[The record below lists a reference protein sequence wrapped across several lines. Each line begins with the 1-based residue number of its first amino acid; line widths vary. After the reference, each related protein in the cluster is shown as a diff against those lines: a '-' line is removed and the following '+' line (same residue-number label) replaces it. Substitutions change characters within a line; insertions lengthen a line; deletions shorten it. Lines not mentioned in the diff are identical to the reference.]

1 MVMASPLQ
9 SARFEGGGTI
19 SLLKSD
25 NGLVIAG
32 YASVEMVDKQGDLIT
47 TGALKGA
54 FDNFMKADGFRNV
67 QLAHSNIQVGSVIP
81 QYTDSSGRLW
91 KSGVDDAGLFVVIQ
105 VRDDIE
111 KAREVANEIRKGA
124 LRGFSIGGQAFKR
137 MRKADSEHGDYTEIS
152 KLELHEVTICEKG
165 INPEATFRILKEDT
179 TMTEN
184 TDMNTMSELSSV
196 LDRINTRLDVMEKGE
211 DDKKMPA
218 FLEGKDKDD
227 DKDED
232 KGKEMA
238 DEDKDEKMYGA
249 EHKGEMEKSD
259 YSDVITQDYLHWME
273 NTLKSGGVDINSA
286 RAHFDALEKAQLG
299 GFDNPSSVDGAD
311 YFAGQVKGRAQE
323 GGNPSTGAIG
333 KLNSGSKADVAK
345 GYLSPED
352 LSPADLEQAYAAYK
366 AASIEKQLKGTLSDV
381 FADRLAKEQR
391 SEAESRQAQAFDARA
406 PLASIEKAVAALSDR
421 IDNLASGETGT
432 TIQKSAP
439 VSNVEI
445 PSTMD
450 MANMSWDDVHRLAG
464 SVFHN

>member
-54 FDNFMKADGFRNV
+54 FDSFMKADGFRNV
-67 QLAHSNIQVGSVIP
+67 QLAHSNIQVGEVIP

-238 DEDKDEKMYGA
+238 DDKKEEKMYGSD
-249 EHKGEMEKSD
+249 EQKSE

-273 NTLKSGGVDINSA
+273 NTLKSGGVDINGA

-299 GFDNPSSVDGAD
+299 GFDNPSSIDGAD
-311 YFAGQVKGRAQE
+311 YFAGQTRGRAQE

-345 GYLSPED
+345 GYLHPED

-406 PLASIEKAVAALSDR
+406 PLASIEKAVASLSDR
-421 IDNLASGETGT
+421 IDNLASGATGT

>member
-67 QLAHSNIQVGSVIP
+67 QLAHSNIQVGEVIP

-179 TMTEN
+179 TMTES

-211 DDKKMPA
+211 MPEGLKEHMKDKK
-218 FLEGKDKDD
+218 D

-238 DEDKDEKMYGA
+238 NDKDDEEKMYGSA
-249 EHKGEMEKSD
+249 EHKGEMEKSE

-273 NTLKSGGVDINSA
+273 NTLKSGGVDIEGA

-299 GFDNPSSVDGAD
+299 GFDNPSSIDGAD

-352 LSPADLEQAYAAYK
+352 LTPADLEQAYAAYK

-391 SEAESRQAQAFDARA
+391 IEAESRQAQEFDARA

-421 IDNLASGETGT
+421 IDNLASGATGT

-445 PSTMD
+445 PSTVD
-450 MANMSWDDVHRLAG
+450 MANMSWEEVHRLAG

>member
-1 MVMASPLQ
+1 M
-9 SARFEGGGTI
+9 
-19 SLLKSD
+19 
-25 NGLVIAG
+25 
-32 YASVEMVDKQGDLIT
+32 
-47 TGALKGA
+47 
-54 FDNFMKADGFRNV
+54 
-67 QLAHSNIQVGSVIP
+67 
-81 QYTDSSGRLW
+81 W

-179 TMTEN
+179 TMTES

-211 DDKKMPA
+211 GEKPA
-218 FLEGKDKDD
+218 FLEGKDKKD

-238 DEDKDEKMYGA
+238 DEEKDEKMYGA
-249 EHKGEMEKSD
+249 EHKGEMEKSE

-273 NTLKSGGVDINSA
+273 NTLKSGGVDIEGA

-299 GFDNPSSVDGAD
+299 GFDNPSSIDGAE
-311 YFAGQVKGRAQE
+311 YFGGQTRGRAQE

-366 AASIEKQLKGTLSDV
+366 AASIEKQLKGTLSEV

-391 SEAESRQAQAFDARA
+391 SEAEARQAQAFDARA

-421 IDNLASGETGT
+421 IDNLASGATGT

-445 PSTMD
+445 PSTVD
-450 MANMSWDDVHRLAG
+450 MANMSWEEVHRLAG

>member
-1 MVMASPLQ
+1 MAAMASLRTSPVNH
-9 SARFEGGGTI
+9 GGSI
-19 SLLKSD
+19 SIVKAD
-25 NGLVIAG
+25 NDLVIAG

-47 TGALKGA
+47 RGALKDA
-54 FDNFMKADGFRNV
+54 FGSFMKADGFRNV

-81 QYTDSSGRLW
+81 EYTDSDGRVW
-91 KSGVDDAGLFVVIQ
+91 KSGGDDAGMFVVIQ
-105 VRDDIE
+105 LRDDIE

-238 DEDKDEKMYGA
+238 DEDKDEKMYGSD
-249 EHKGEMEKSD
+249 EQKSD

-311 YFAGQVKGRAQE
+311 YLAGQVKGRAQE

-366 AASIEKQLKGTLSDV
+366 AASIEKQLKGTLSEV
-381 FADRLAKEQR
+381 FADRLSKEQR

>member
-1 MVMASPLQ
+1 
-9 SARFEGGGTI
+9 
-19 SLLKSD
+19 
-25 NGLVIAG
+25 
-32 YASVEMVDKQGDLIT
+32 
-47 TGALKGA
+47 
-54 FDNFMKADGFRNV
+54 
-67 QLAHSNIQVGSVIP
+67 
-81 QYTDSSGRLW
+81 
-91 KSGVDDAGLFVVIQ
+91 
-105 VRDDIE
+105 
-111 KAREVANEIRKGA
+111 
-124 LRGFSIGGQAFKR
+124 
-137 MRKADSEHGDYTEIS
+137 
-152 KLELHEVTICEKG
+152 
-165 INPEATFRILKEDT
+165 
-179 TMTEN
+179 MTES

-211 DDKKMPA
+211 GEKPA
-218 FLEGKDKDD
+218 FLEGKDKKD

-238 DEDKDEKMYGA
+238 DEEKDEKMYGA
-249 EHKGEMEKSD
+249 EHKGEMEKSE

-273 NTLKSGGVDINSA
+273 NTLKSGGVDIEGA

-299 GFDNPSSVDGAD
+299 GFDNPSSIDGAE
-311 YFAGQVKGRAQE
+311 YFGGQTRGRAQE

-366 AASIEKQLKGTLSDV
+366 AASIEKQLKGTLSEV

-391 SEAESRQAQAFDARA
+391 SEAEARQAQAFDARA

-421 IDNLASGETGT
+421 IDNLASGATGT

-445 PSTMD
+445 PSTVD
-450 MANMSWDDVHRLAG
+450 MANMSWEEVHRLAG

>member
-47 TGALKGA
+47 TSALKGA

-67 QLAHSNIQVGSVIP
+67 QLAHSNIQVGEVIP

-179 TMTEN
+179 TMTES

-211 DDKKMPA
+211 MPEGLKEHMKDKK
-218 FLEGKDKDD
+218 D

-238 DEDKDEKMYGA
+238 DDKDDEEKMYGSA
-249 EHKGEMEKSD
+249 EHKGEMEKSE

-273 NTLKSGGVDINSA
+273 NTLKSGGVDIEGA

-299 GFDNPSSVDGAD
+299 GFDNPSSIDGAD

-352 LSPADLEQAYAAYK
+352 LTPADLEQAYAAYK

-391 SEAESRQAQAFDARA
+391 IEAESRQAQEFDARA

-421 IDNLASGETGT
+421 IDNLASGATGT

-445 PSTMD
+445 PSTVD
-450 MANMSWDDVHRLAG
+450 MANMSWEEVHRLAG